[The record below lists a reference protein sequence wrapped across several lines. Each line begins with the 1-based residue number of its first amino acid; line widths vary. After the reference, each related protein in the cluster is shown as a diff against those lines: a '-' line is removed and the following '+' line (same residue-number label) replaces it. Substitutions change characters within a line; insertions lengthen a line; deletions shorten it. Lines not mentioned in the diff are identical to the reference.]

1 MSFNDSIN
9 SLQKENEFLKEEL
22 EFWKEE
28 NRKMKNKIKDL
39 LTGSQNTITLEDKAL
54 LDVIHKNTTDLD
66 NEEYINSVYSQ
77 MVEGYKECGDIN
89 LKLANGDFTDELH

>member
-9 SLQKENEFLKEEL
+9 SLQKEDEFLKEEL

-39 LTGSQNTITLEDKAL
+39 LIGNKNTMTLEDKVL
-54 LDVIHKNTTDLD
+54 LDVIHKDTTDFD
-66 NEEYINSVYSQ
+66 NEEYVNNVYSQ

-89 LKLANGDFTDELH
+89 LKLANADFTDELY